1 MIKCIALAFALLCS
15 LPAVAQSQGDL
26 FAKCLADSTTG
37 KDRKD
42 LARWIFVAMAAHPEI
57 RDLASISP
65 EVSDKSSREMGALV
79 TRLLTENCAKEA
91 QTVARGEGTQAMK
104 KAFESLGRLAML
116 ELTSNAEVAAS
127 VGGFER
133 YLDKAKLTAVLEAK

>member
-1 MIKCIALAFALLCS
+1 
-15 LPAVAQSQGDL
+15 
-26 FAKCLADSTTG
+26 
-37 KDRKD
+37 
-42 LARWIFVAMAAHPEI
+42 MAAHPEI

-65 EVSDKSSREMGALV
+65 EASDKSSREMGALV

-91 QTVARGEGTQAMK
+91 QAVARGEGTEAMK

-116 ELTSNAEVAAS
+116 ELTSNAQVAAA

-133 YLDKAKLTAVLEAK
+133 YLDNAKLTAVLEAK